1 MFTVNKII
9 ADKLKIKTKVFLL
22 NLLMTVLCLSFFLTG
37 CIRPDYGGMAMDIE
51 LGIYDE
57 TVDSGCSYFYFM
69 WGKSAELEEK
79 YDEAREA
86 YEKALVCDPEADYVS
101 RKLAILLVNMRQ
113 TEPAVLLLEKMIT
126 DDAEDLEVRSLLANL
141 YTNLERYD
149 DAVKVYQ
156 DILALKP
163 DDQHTLLLLGSLYAR
178 NRDYAHA
185 QEMLEKLVSIN
196 QESFMGYSY
205 LAKLYRELHYYDKA
219 FAAYEKALELNWV
232 TILAYEAAELY
243 EYRNKFD
250 EAVEIYLRLLD
261 EDESN
266 VKLRG
271 RLSALYLEL
280 GMADESIAQL
290 QELKNYSPD
299 ITKIDLTIGRL
310 LMDEKRYAEA
320 IAHFQAMIDESSEH
334 EMVRTFL
341 AMAHLESG
349 DKKTAKKVLLAVSSK
364 ADSYEDSI
372 LMLAQIYE
380 DEDNYSEAVNI
391 LKNVIASEET
401 RRPVFYFY
409 LASLYRKQDKVDV
422 GMSVFDQAVQQ
433 FPDDPRVLYEYGL
446 YLEQTGKTDEAL
458 EKMEQVLT
466 INADDPYAL
475 NYVGYTWA
483 DRGVNLDQ
491 ALVYLKKAVAAKPD
505 DGFIRDSLGW
515 VLYKLGEYQQAV
527 KELNAAVSK
536 QPHDPT
542 INEHLGDAY
551 LKAGDL
557 QNALVFYDKAVKL
570 YKDKVKQEILR
581 LKMKEIEKD
590 NQATDVQS
598 Q

>member
-1 MFTVNKII
+1 MFTVNKLI
-9 ADKLKIKTKVFLL
+9 ADTLKTKRKGFLL
-22 NLLMTVLCLSFFLTG
+22 NLLTIMLCMTFFLSG
-37 CIRPDYGGMAMDIE
+37 CLRPDYGGVAMDIE
-51 LGIYDE
+51 LGVYDE
-57 TVDSGCSYFYFM
+57 TVDSACSYFYFM
-69 WGKSAELEEK
+69 WGKAAELEEK

-86 YEKALVCDPEADYVS
+86 YEKALVCDPEAEYVS

-113 TEPAVLLLEKMIT
+113 TEQAVLLLEKMIV
-126 DDAEDLEVRSLLANL
+126 DNADDLEVRSLLANL

-149 DAVKVYQ
+149 DAVRVYQ

-163 DDQHTLLLLGSLYAR
+163 EDQHTLLLLGSLYAR
-178 NRDYAHA
+178 NRDYANA
-185 QEMLEKLVSIN
+185 QEVLEKLVSIN
-196 QESFMGYSY
+196 KQSFMGYSY

-232 TILAYEAAELY
+232 TILAYEAAGLY

-250 EAVEIYLRLLD
+250 EAVKIYLRLLE

-266 VKLRG
+266 IKLRG

-280 GMADESIAQL
+280 GMADESISQL
-290 QELKNYSPD
+290 QELKNYTTD
-299 ITKIDLTIGRL
+299 ITKIDLTIGKL

-320 IAHFQAMIDESSEH
+320 IAHFQKMIDENSEN

-349 DKKTAKKVLLAVSSK
+349 DKKTAKKVLLAVSPR

-372 LMLAQIYE
+372 LMLVQIYE
-380 DEDNYSEAVNI
+380 DEDNYQEAMNI
-391 LKNVIASEET
+391 LKNVISAEET

-409 LASLYRKQDKVDV
+409 LASLYRKQNDADA
-422 GMSVFDQAVQQ
+422 GISVFEQAIQQ
-433 FPDDPRVLYEYGL
+433 FPSDPRVWYEYGL
-446 YLEQTGKTDEAL
+446 YLEQLRKTDEAL
-458 EKMEQVLT
+458 VKMEQVL
-466 INADDPYAL
+466 ILKPDDPYAL

-483 DRGVNLDQ
+483 ERGVNLEE
-491 ALVYLKKAVAAKPD
+491 ALVYLKKAMEARPD

-515 VLYKLGEYQQAV
+515 VYFKLGDYQQAIR
-527 KELNAAVSK
+527 ELKVAVSK

-551 LKAGDL
+551 LKRGDL
-557 QNALVFYDKAVKL
+557 QDALVSYDNAVKL

-581 LKMKEIEKD
+581 LKMKEIQKEK
-590 NQATDVQS
+590 
-598 Q
+598 

>member
-1 MFTVNKII
+1 MFTINKLIS
-9 ADKLKIKTKVFLL
+9 DTVKIKKKGFLL
-22 NLLMTVLCLSFFLTG
+22 NLLAIMLCMTFFLSG
-37 CIRPDYGGMAMDIE
+37 CLRPDYGGMAMDIE

-57 TVDSGCSYFYFM
+57 TVDTACSYFYFM
-69 WGKSAELEEK
+69 WGKAAELEEK

-86 YEKALVCDPEADYVS
+86 YEKALVCDPEAEYVS
-101 RKLAILLVNMRQ
+101 RKLAILLVNLRQ
-113 TEPAVLLLEKMIT
+113 TESAVALLEKMISANK
-126 DDAEDLEVRSLLANL
+126 DDVEVRSLLANL

-163 DDQHTLLLLGSLYAR
+163 DDQHTMLLLGSLYAR
-178 NRDYAHA
+178 NRDYTNA
-185 QEMLEKLVSIN
+185 QVMLEKLVSIN
-196 QESFMGYSY
+196 QQSFMGYSY

-219 FAAYEKALELNWV
+219 FAAYEKALEINWI
-232 TILAYEAAELY
+232 TILAYEAADLY
-243 EYRNKFD
+243 EYRKKFD
-250 EAVEIYLRLLD
+250 EAIAIYLRLLE

-271 RLSALYLEL
+271 RLSALYLEM
-280 GMADESIAQL
+280 GKANESLDQL
-290 QELKNYSPD
+290 RELKNYSSD
-299 ITKIDLTIGRL
+299 ITKIDLTIGRV

-320 IAHFQAMIDESSEH
+320 IDHFQAMIDEDSEH

-349 DKKTAKKVLLAVSSK
+349 DKESAKKVLLAVSPK
-364 ADSYEDSI
+364 AKSYEDSI

-380 DEDNYSEAVNI
+380 DSDDFSEAVNI
-391 LKNVIASEET
+391 LKNVIATEET

-409 LASLYRKQDKVDV
+409 LASLYRKKDDINA
-422 GMSVFDQAVQQ
+422 GRNIFEEALQQ
-433 FPDDPRVLYEYGL
+433 YPDNPRVWYEYGIF
-446 YLEQTGKTDEAL
+446 LEQIGKTDEAL
-458 EKMEQVLT
+458 VKMEKVLA
-466 INADDPYAL
+466 INPDDPYAL

-491 ALVYLKKAVAAKPD
+491 ALEYLKKAVTAKPD

-515 VLYKLGEYQQAV
+515 VYYKTGDYQQGV
-527 KELNAAVSK
+527 RELKIAVSK

-551 LKAGDL
+551 LKIGDL
-557 QNALVFYDKAVKL
+557 KNALQSYEKAVAL
-570 YKDKVKQEILR
+570 YKDKVKKEILR
-581 LKMKEIEKD
+581 LKMKEVEEEKE
-590 NQATDVQS
+590 N
-598 Q
+598 